1 MSTGFLWIAVILIL
15 GGVIAT
21 VGDRLGT
28 RVGKARLSLFK
39 MRPRRTATFV
49 TIITGSI
56 ISASTWGILLTVDQ
70 RLRTGVF
77 EIGRIQKELGRK
89 RVQLDITRQQLEA
102 TNKQKTIVEQELVQ
116 ARTEQKQQQIEAQK
130 QQAAAQKRLA
140 QINQSLRSA
149 LSKQIKTQAQ
159 LNRTKGQLGQITS
172 QFQKAS
178 SQLGTVS
185 QQARKLRVEIKQS
198 QTELQK
204 LIAQR
209 NELKATIAQRDRA
222 IALLDQEI
230 GQRDRAIA
238 SRNLVIARREARLK
252 QLEKQ
257 QQYLERE
264 ALILGSYLQQL
275 RQGNFALFRGQVLA
289 DRVVRIIKRSAAREA
304 VDEILREANRTA
316 IELTQPGVEQVTEQ
330 VVQPSE
336 LQVKRLISQID
347 DGRDYY
353 VQILSA
359 NNYLVGEK
367 SVQILTV
374 VNLNQRVFPAGYVL
388 ARITANPKTMTA
400 EELRRRVELLLGAS
414 KFSAQQAGIMGDT
427 IQVAD
432 NRIQTLIRFLEQ
444 LGQYNQA
451 VELKAIATEDTYT
464 AGPLKVELLAVEGGR
479 VLFSTQIEH
488 RIRAPL
494 APTPKPQLPSSIRS
508 TPRRGGEGE
517 REIGPQGQ
525 RGKGAEGR

>member
-1 MSTGFLWIAVILIL
+1 MSTGFLWVVVILIL

-39 MRPRRTATFV
+39 MRPRRTATVV
-49 TIITGSI
+49 TILTGSI

-89 RVQLDITRQQLEA
+89 REQLATTRQQLEA
-102 TNKQKTIVEQELVQ
+102 ANKQKSQIEQELVQ

-140 QINQSLRSA
+140 KINQSLQTV
-149 LSKQIKTQAQ
+149 LSKQIQTQAQ
-159 LNRTKGQLGQITS
+159 LNRTRRKLSQVTS

-178 SQLGTVS
+178 SRLNTVS

-204 LIAQR
+204 LVVQR
-209 NELKATIAQRDRA
+209 NELQARIAQRDRE
-222 IALLDQEI
+222 IAFLDQEI
-230 GQRDRAIA
+230 QQRDRGIA
-238 SRNLVIARREARLK
+238 ARNQVIAQRETRLK
-252 QLEKQ
+252 QLERQ
-257 QQYLERE
+257 QEYLEQE
-264 ALILGSYLQQL
+264 TLILGRYLKEL
-275 RQGNFALFRGQVLA
+275 RQGNFALFRDQVLA
-289 DRVVRIIKRSAAREA
+289 ARVVRIVKREAARAA
-304 VDEILREANRTA
+304 VDDILRQANRNA
-316 IELTQPGVEQVTEQ
+316 IQLTQPGVEQVNEQ

-336 LQVKRLISQID
+336 LQVKQLIAQID
-347 DGRDYY
+347 DGRDYF

-367 SVQILTV
+367 SVQILTK

-388 ARITANPKTMTA
+388 ARVSADPKTMPP
-400 EELRRRVELLLGAS
+400 EEIRRRVELLLGAS
-414 KFSAQQAGIMGDT
+414 KFSAQQAGIMGET
-427 IQVAD
+427 MQVAD

-444 LGQYNQA
+444 LGQYNQP
-451 VELKAIATEDTYT
+451 VELKVIAAGDTYT
-464 AGPLKVELLAVEGGR
+464 AGPLKVELVAVDNGR
-479 VLFSTQIEH
+479 VIFSTKNPPQ
-488 RIRAPL
+488 RKYQPT
-494 APTPKPQLPSSIRS
+494 PTPKLQLPSLT
-508 TPRRGGEGE
+508 TPTQTEQ
-517 REIGPQGQ
+517 RE
-525 RGKGAEGR
+525 

>member
-49 TIITGSI
+49 TILTGSI

-77 EIGRIQKELGRK
+77 EIGRIQKELTR
-89 RVQLDITRQQLEA
+89 RREQLDTTRQQLEA
-102 TNKQKTIVEQELVQ
+102 TNKQKGQVEQELVQ
-116 ARTEQKQQQIEAQK
+116 ARAEQKQQQIEVQK

-140 QINQSLRSA
+140 QINQSLRTV
-149 LSKQIKTQAQ
+149 LTKQIKTQTQ
-159 LNRTKGQLGQITS
+159 LNRTQAQLSQITS
-172 QFQKAS
+172 QFQKAQA
-178 SQLGTVS
+178 QLSTVS

-209 NELKATIAQRDRA
+209 NELQAILAQRDRA
-222 IALLDQEI
+222 IAKLDREI
-230 GQRDRAIA
+230 GQRDRGIA
-238 SRNLVIARREARLK
+238 ARNLVIAKREARLK
-252 QLEKQ
+252 ELERQ
-257 QQYLERE
+257 QKYLEQE
-264 ALILGSYLQQL
+264 ALILGRYLQEL

-289 DRVVRIIKRSAAREA
+289 ARVVRIVKRSAARAA
-304 VDEILREANRTA
+304 VDAILREANRNA
-316 IELTQPGVEQVTEQ
+316 MQLTQPGVEQVNVQ

-336 LQVKRLISQID
+336 VQVKRLISQID
-347 DGRDYY
+347 DGRDYF

-367 SVQILTV
+367 SVQILTE

-388 ARITANPKTMTA
+388 ARISANPKTMTT
-400 EELRRRVELLLGAS
+400 EEVRRRVELLLGAS
-414 KFSAQQAGIMGDT
+414 KFSAEQAGIMADT
-427 IQVAD
+427 IQIAD

-444 LGQYNQA
+444 VQQYNQQ
-451 VELKAIATEDTYT
+451 VELKAIAAQDTYT
-464 AGPLKVELLAVEGGR
+464 AGPLRVELVAVDNGR
-479 VLFSTQIEH
+479 VILGTKIEQ

-494 APTPKPQLPSSIRS
+494 APAPIIKP
-508 TPRRGGEGE
+508 TPRTGGSGGLRELRELRGLRKL
-517 REIGPQGQ
+517 RE
-525 RGKGAEGR
+525 KL